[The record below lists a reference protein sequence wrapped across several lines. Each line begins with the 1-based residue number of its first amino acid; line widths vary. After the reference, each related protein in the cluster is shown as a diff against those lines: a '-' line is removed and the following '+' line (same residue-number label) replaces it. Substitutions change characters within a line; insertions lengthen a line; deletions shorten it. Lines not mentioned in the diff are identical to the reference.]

1 MNCLRSHS
9 KGEAHC
15 NHRGQGPQIV
25 NEVLFPLIHTE
36 VEAVMSQVVWTGQ
49 GYKRIL
55 KTSGEGHCDGSR
67 GDSERLLAGWSWIHR
82 SDRASWEE
90 KEGKE
95 ARKEMKWIF
104 LEHLPCTEC
113 FSMCYFFE
121 SPQQN
126 SEAPLRDT
134 RCTVKVTE
142 DHTRQGRAA
151 SPSMCTI
158 PLIRV

>member
-1 MNCLRSHS
+1 MGHEGTQRGCWQDGLGYTDQIEHHGKKR
-9 KGEAHC
+9 KG
-15 NHRGQGPQIV
+15 R
-25 NEVLFPLIHTE
+25 
-36 VEAVMSQVVWTGQ
+36 
-49 GYKRIL
+49 
-55 KTSGEGHCDGSR
+55 
-67 GDSERLLAGWSWIHR
+67 
-82 SDRASWEE
+82 
-90 KEGKE
+90 KEGN
-95 ARKEMKWIF
+95 EMDISV
-104 LEHLPCTEC
+104 HLPCTEC